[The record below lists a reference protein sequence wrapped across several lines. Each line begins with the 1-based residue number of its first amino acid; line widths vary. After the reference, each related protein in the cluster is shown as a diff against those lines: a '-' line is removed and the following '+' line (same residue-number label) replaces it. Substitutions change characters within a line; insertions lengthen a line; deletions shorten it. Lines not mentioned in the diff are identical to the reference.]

1 MFRMAADDLFDLDE
15 LDEIIN
21 SIQTGRVTDCKFIGL
36 YDPIE
41 TPKKKPN
48 KRAKRTKGGQK

>member
-1 MFRMAADDLFDLDE
+1 MAADDLFDLDE

-48 KRAKRTKGGQK
+48 KRAKRTKGEQK